1 MDMEALMA
9 QASALQEK
17 VSAAQDK
24 LGGIHIKGIAENG
37 ACIID
42 ISGKYDL
49 FDLKIREDV
58 MARGAAAVA
67 ELVSAA
73 YRDACRCPN
82 KKTGQTEKNGL
93 LLGHCF
99 GCLAQLIRASRLH
112 REGRGFES
120 LNIHQNFNRQM
131 AVFFIQILI

>member
-17 VSAAQDK
+17 VSAAQEK
-24 LGGIHIKGIAENG
+24 LGDMHIKGIAEDG

-58 MARGAAAVA
+58 LSRGAEAVA
-67 ELVSAA
+67 GLVSAA
-73 YRDACRCPN
+73 YRDAKAKADTKIDEVMGEATAGMPMP
-82 KKTGQTEKNGL
+82 E
-93 LLGHCF
+93 
-99 GCLAQLIRASRLH
+99 
-112 REGRGFES
+112 
-120 LNIHQNFNRQM
+120 
-131 AVFFIQILI
+131 

>member
-24 LGGIHIKGIAENG
+24 LGDMHIKGIAEDG

-49 FDLKIREDV
+49 FDLKIRDDV

-73 YRDACRCPN
+73 YRDAKAKADTKIDEVMGEATAGMPMP
-82 KKTGQTEKNGL
+82 E
-93 LLGHCF
+93 
-99 GCLAQLIRASRLH
+99 
-112 REGRGFES
+112 
-120 LNIHQNFNRQM
+120 
-131 AVFFIQILI
+131 

>member
-17 VSAAQDK
+17 VSAAQEK
-24 LGGIHIKGIAENG
+24 LGDMHIKGIAEDG

-58 MARGAAAVA
+58 LSRGAEAVA
-67 ELVSAA
+67 KLVSAA
-73 YRDACRCPN
+73 YRDAKAKADAKIDEVMGEATAGMPIP
-82 KKTGQTEKNGL
+82 E
-93 LLGHCF
+93 
-99 GCLAQLIRASRLH
+99 
-112 REGRGFES
+112 
-120 LNIHQNFNRQM
+120 
-131 AVFFIQILI
+131 

>member
-9 QASALQEK
+9 QASALQDK
-17 VSAAQDK
+17 VSAAQEK
-24 LGGIHIKGIAENG
+24 LGDMHIKGIAEDG

-58 MARGAAAVA
+58 LSRGAEAVA

-73 YRDACRCPN
+73 YRDAKAKADAKIDEVMGEATAGMPIP
-82 KKTGQTEKNGL
+82 E
-93 LLGHCF
+93 
-99 GCLAQLIRASRLH
+99 
-112 REGRGFES
+112 
-120 LNIHQNFNRQM
+120 
-131 AVFFIQILI
+131 

>member
-9 QASALQEK
+9 QASALQDK
-17 VSAAQDK
+17 VSAAQEK
-24 LGGIHIKGIAENG
+24 LGDMHIKGIAEDG

-58 MARGAAAVA
+58 LSRGAEAVA

-73 YRDACRCPN
+73 YRDAKAKADAKIDEVMGEATAGMPMP
-82 KKTGQTEKNGL
+82 E
-93 LLGHCF
+93 
-99 GCLAQLIRASRLH
+99 
-112 REGRGFES
+112 
-120 LNIHQNFNRQM
+120 
-131 AVFFIQILI
+131 